1 MKTLNEK
8 LDQIARELG
17 RRAQGDAAWLAGWA
31 QLSPR
36 RVESSLAGQ
45 GIVWPGCADE
55 QQLILITVICAAV
68 HNDA

>member
-8 LDQIARELG
+8 LDQIARELAG
-17 RRAQGDAAWLAGWA
+17 GAQGDAAWLAGH
-31 QLSPR
+31 SCR
-36 RVESSLAGQ
+36 RAAPSLAGQ